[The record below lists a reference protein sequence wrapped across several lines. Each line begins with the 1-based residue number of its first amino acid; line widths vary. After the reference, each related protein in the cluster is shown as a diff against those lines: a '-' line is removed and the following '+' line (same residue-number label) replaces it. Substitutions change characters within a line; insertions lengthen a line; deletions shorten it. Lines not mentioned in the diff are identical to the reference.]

1 MSLNI
6 KKLFNSFRKKN
17 SNNDEKY
24 KYDEIIDNKIKLL
37 QKKIEHNKD
46 NVVNVVNDYEVKRK
60 IPDRKELNKIYNKFI
75 KNIPKNNI
83 EIFNFNKIIDNLY
96 LKEGYML
103 LKLCLNENKRY
114 KLGIS
119 FEINEECTLLFT
131 LNNNIYTKTYSYDKK
146 INGNILFKTNFK
158 YLNKYN
164 ELYILF
170 KEKYTITLKNININV
185 QEINNNLDYNIT
197 LLKNNE
203 NIYIY

>member
-6 KKLFNSFRKKN
+6 KKLFNSFRKNN

-37 QKKIEHNKD
+37 KKKMNHNKD
-46 NVVNVVNDYEVKRK
+46 NVINNYKVKRK
-60 IPDRKELNKIYNKFI
+60 IPDSKELSKIYNKFI
-75 KNIPKNNI
+75 ENIPKNNI
-83 EIFNFNKIIDNLY
+83 EIFNFNKSIDNLY
-96 LKEGYML
+96 LKEGFML
-103 LKLCLNENKRY
+103 LKLSLNENKRY

-119 FEINEECTLLFT
+119 FEINDESTLLFT
-131 LNNNIYTKTYSYDKK
+131 LNNNNYKKTYEYDKK

-170 KEKYTITLKNININV
+170 KEKTTIILKNININV
-185 QEINNNLDYNIT
+185 QEINNNLDYNVT

-203 NIYIY
+203 NIHIY

>member
-6 KKLFNSFRKKN
+6 KKLFNSFRKNN

-24 KYDEIIDNKIKLL
+24 KYDEIIDNKINLL
-37 QKKIEHNKD
+37 QKKMDTKKD
-46 NVVNVVNDYEVKRK
+46 NVINKYKVKRK
-60 IPDRKELNKIYNKFI
+60 IPDSKELSKIYNKFI
-75 KNIPKNNI
+75 ENIPKNNI
-83 EIFNFNKIIDNLY
+83 EIFNFNKNIDTLH
-96 LKEGYML
+96 LKEGFML
-103 LKLCLNENKRY
+103 LKLSLNDNKRY

-119 FEINEECTLLFT
+119 FEINNECTLLFT
-131 LNNNIYTKTYSYDKK
+131 LNNNNYTKTYEYDKK

-170 KEKYTITLKNININV
+170 KEKTTIILKNININV
-185 QEINNNLDYNIT
+185 QEINNNLDYNVT

>member
-6 KKLFNSFRKKN
+6 KKLFNSFRKNN

-37 QKKIEHNKD
+37 QKKMNHNKD
-46 NVVNVVNDYEVKRK
+46 NVINNYKVKRK
-60 IPDRKELNKIYNKFI
+60 IPDSKELSKIYNKFI
-75 KNIPKNNI
+75 ENIPKNNI
-83 EIFNFNKIIDNLY
+83 EIFNFNKSIDNLY
-96 LKEGYML
+96 LKEGFML
-103 LKLCLNENKRY
+103 LKLSLNENKRY

-119 FEINEECTLLFT
+119 FEINDESTLLFT
-131 LNNNIYTKTYSYDKK
+131 LNNNNYTKTYEYDKK

-170 KEKYTITLKNININV
+170 KEKTTIILKNININV
-185 QEINNNLDYNIT
+185 QEINNNLDYNVT

-203 NIYIY
+203 NIHIY